1 MVSFGLLCLVPC
13 MFSVRLLQITRRC
26 EMGEGEGEECA
37 FGE

>member
-1 MVSFGLLCLVPC
+1 MVTC

-26 EMGEGEGEECA
+26 GMGEGEECA